1 MEETTKRDDALFE
14 ALNKS
19 KKRKRRRRIIAALLI
34 LLFAAAAVTAGTLYL
49 RRRVKQQFTTSIG
62 DVVSAKATVGS
73 INTQVSGSGTLV
85 NVDEETLTVP
95 VGVTIR
101 EIPVSANDAF
111 SAGDALVKV
120 DTASVMEAMSSLQT
134 QLNELDAKIT
144 TSSKDTVSG
153 TITAGVAGR
162 VKTIC
167 ARAGDTVAQC
177 MYEHGALA
185 VISLD
190 GYMSVEIESE
200 TLAEGDKVRVSRTE
214 GKELTGTVDSAV
226 NGRAVILVT
235 DNGPV
240 AGEEVE
246 ILGSE
251 GGSLGTGTLSVHNP
265 LRVTGISGTIGAV
278 RVKENQKVTATTAVF
293 TLKDT
298 AYAAT
303 YQTLL
308 EERSSMEDTMVE
320 LMELYN
326 TGVVAAPFDG
336 SVTSVDYDSE
346 AEYEEEITLL
356 TISPDKQMNITIN
369 VDESNILSLELGQT
383 AQITVSSVGDDTF
396 SGTVTEINKTA
407 SSASGVTRYSAVVTM
422 DKTPE
427 MLQGMSAR
435 VVVRISGVDNAV
447 IIPVEALNQT
457 SSSSFVYTS
466 FDEETQEF
474 GGKVD
479 VEVGITNSSY
489 AEILSGLKEG
499 DTVYY
504 TETQNSFFG
513 GMGFSG
519 GSFPGS
525 GSGSGSF
532 PGGSFPG
539 GSGSGSGRPGGS
551 GSGSGSGRPGGSGS
565 GSSGGFPSGGS
576 FPGGGSGRN

>member
-1 MEETTKRDDALFE
+1 MDERTKKDEALFD
-14 ALNKS
+14 ALNKA
-19 KKRKRRRRIIAALLI
+19 KKRKRRRRIITVLLI
-34 LLFAAAAVTAGTLYL
+34 LLIAAAAGTAGTLYL
-49 RRRVKQQFTTSIG
+49 RRRVKQQFATSAG
-62 DVVSAKATVGS
+62 DVKSSKATVGS
-73 INTQVSGSGTLV
+73 ISTQVSGSGTLV

-95 VGVTIR
+95 ASVQIR
-101 EIPVSANDAF
+101 EILVSANDTF

-120 DTASVMEAMSSLQT
+120 DTASVMEAMAALQK
-134 QLNELDAKIT
+134 QINELDTSIT
-144 TSSKDTVSG
+144 SASKDTVDA

-162 VKTIC
+162 VKKIY
-167 ARAGDTVAQC
+167 ARVGDTVAQC

-190 GYMSVEIESE
+190 GYMSVEINSD
-200 TLAEGDKVRVSRTE
+200 TLAEGDKVRVIRSK
-214 GKELTGTVDSAV
+214 GKELTGKVDSAV
-226 NGRAVILVT
+226 NGKAVILVT
-235 DNGPV
+235 DDGP
-240 AGEEVE
+240 AEGETVE
-246 ILGSE
+246 ILSKE
-251 GGSLGTGTLSVHNP
+251 GETLGLGELTVHNP
-265 LRVTGISGTIGAV
+265 LRVTGISGTIGTV
-278 RVKENQKVTATTAVF
+278 RVKTNQKVTAATGIF

-298 AYAAT
+298 AYSAS

-326 TGVVAAPFDG
+326 TGIVAAPYGG

-346 AEYEEEITLL
+346 TEYETEISLL
-356 TISPDKQMNITIN
+356 TISPDRQMKITIN

-383 AQITVSSVGDDTF
+383 AQITVSSIGDDTF

-407 SSASGVTRYSAVVTM
+407 SSASGVTRYSAVVTV

-435 VVVRISGVDNAV
+435 AVIRISGVDNAV
-447 IIPVEALNQT
+447 IIPAEALHQT

-474 GGKVD
+474 GGMVN

-504 TETQNSFFG
+504 TETQSSFFG
-513 GMGFSG
+513 NMGFS
-519 GSFPGS
+519 
-525 GSGSGSF
+525 
-532 PGGSFPG
+532 GGSFPG
-539 GSGSGSGRPGGS
+539 GSGSGGSGGFPGGS
-551 GSGSGSGRPGGSGS
+551 GSGGSGGFPGGSGGSGRPGGSGS
-565 GSSGGFPSGGS
+565 SGG